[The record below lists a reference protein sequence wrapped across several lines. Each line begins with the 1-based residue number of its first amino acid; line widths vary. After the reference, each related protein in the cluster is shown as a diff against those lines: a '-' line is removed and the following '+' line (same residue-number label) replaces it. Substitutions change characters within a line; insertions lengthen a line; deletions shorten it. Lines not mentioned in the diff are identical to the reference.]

1 MNEIEIGSVGVQ
13 AGQLARMAYKSGVY
27 VGEVME
33 LNGARALVKTL
44 AVLKHPEQGDLHH
57 PCDPD
62 VPMFHQRRALSH
74 TEKVNALTRELQPYA
89 GAVPD
94 YRESLL
100 RALDEERDRLDRL
113 KRWAE
118 QGIRHLDELR
128 GEY

>member
-1 MNEIEIGSVGVQ
+1 M
-13 AGQLARMAYKSGVY
+13 
-27 VGEVME
+27 
-33 LNGARALVKTL
+33 
-44 AVLKHPEQGDLHH
+44 
-57 PCDPD
+57 
-62 VPMFHQRRALSH
+62 
-74 TEKVNALTRELQPYA
+74 NALTRELQPYA